1 MTHLS
6 DFETLLHVRVLL
18 PTFRLAPTFRHF
30 VPTVLFSNWS
40 RGATVVVV
48 GGIVVVVGVSTVH

>member
-1 MTHLS
+1 M
-6 DFETLLHVRVLL
+6 RVLL

-30 VPTVLFSNWS
+30 APTVLFSNWS

-48 GGIVVVVGVSTVH
+48 GGIVVVVVVVGVSTVH